1 MSPKFQ
7 RALYSLYLSL
17 IKKPVFRYLEQ
28 LRESQSYPISR
39 LREIQLDK
47 LKSIVEYAY
56 RNTTYYK
63 EEFDKRDVSPD
74 QIKSVEDLRLLP
86 VLSKETIR
94 NAFDDLLSQSHM
106 QKLLHGIGPLSTV
119 GESGTAGTLAINTV
133 FSGEYL
139 GTQLGRKENYSRIHY

>member
-94 NAFDDLLSQSHM
+94 NAFDDLLSQSH
-106 QKLLHGIGPLSTV
+106 GRP
-119 GESGTAGTLAINTV
+119 
-133 FSGEYL
+133 
-139 GTQLGRKENYSRIHY
+139 TQVVLPGSR